1 MVFLFVFGMAKKVAI
16 SSLLNPVPEPMSYP
30 LRAAS
35 WDLPAHSDRS
45 SVSVSVS
52 AHAGLSVFYL
62 PCPLSPHHLL
72 LPVCQHSERASIRI
86 AARGSV
92 QPPDE
97 SLSSNSN
104 PSPSRK
110 RSPDPLPVFSQSKR
124 PKPLLHGPATPSP
137 SSSNA
142 PPAPFLLLVSLT
154 ILFQT
159 IPGVAT
165 RPRNALKRN
174 TFRAVRIF
182 CFLTYTLPLDS
193 FLPPTHTQSPFCPQ
207 YHMPL
212 SLLQSMMP
220 AVRVCLLTD

>member
-1 MVFLFVFGMAKKVAI
+1 MAKKVTI

-35 WDLPAHSDRS
+35 WDLPAHADLSSVSTHSDLSSVSTHSDLS

-52 AHAGLSVFYL
+52 AHAGLSVFDL
-62 PCPLSPHHLL
+62 PCPLSPHHL

-124 PKPLLHGPATPSP
+124 PKPLLHAPATPSP

-142 PPAPFLLLVSLT
+142 PPAPFLVLVSLT

-159 IPGVAT
+159 FPGVAT
-165 RPRNALKRN
+165 RPTNALKRN
-174 TFRAVRIF
+174 TFRTVRIF
-182 CFLTYTLPLDS
+182 YFLTYTLSLDS
-193 FLPPTHTQSPFCPQ
+193 FLPPTHSPRFAHNIICP
-207 YHMPL
+207 
-212 SLLQSMMP
+212 
-220 AVRVCLLTD
+220 CLYSNL